1 MDAKTV
7 VEATMATHRTEAEG
21 AVRVRLELEAAR
33 EAL

>member
-1 MDAKTV
+1 
-7 VEATMATHRTEAEG
+7 MATHRTEAEG